1 MEKDRYDIFVDLATD
16 AIEKSLQQLTKLDP
30 NKDIDELMQ
39 FSRGIRI
46 LVRYRN
52 RAINKELPCLDKP
65 PAKRPGIGLSR
76 GFGEFECGSEVLDA
90 VYNLEDYYHS
100 M

>member
-1 MEKDRYDIFVDLATD
+1 MEKDKYDIFVDLATD
-16 AIEKSLQQLTKLDP
+16 AIEKSLQQLTKLHP
-30 NKDIDELMQ
+30 IDDLYEMQ
-39 FSRGIRI
+39 QFARGLRV
-46 LVRYRN
+46 LVDFRN
-52 RAINKELPCLDKP
+52 DALKKELPFMDRP

-90 VYNLEDYYHS
+90 VYKLEDYYHS